1 MIDYVGAMSP
11 GKGVLIMKM
20 REFCVLLIVTATP
33 AFAQF
38 APGQDGR
45 ANDANNQ
52 IGSGGHNAPVQ
63 QTFFNTANLYVTGN
77 VTNGRA
83 FQGFS
88 PIRDTSSLFLS
99 LPSSNIGLFQR
110 DSIGVSQVHGHGL
123 ASSPRP
129 FFNPAQTVTGIVGI
143 QQGINTPGGSVPKY
157 TTSIPQGSV
166 RTPYGVPNGLSY
178 GLNYNPPVVPNSS
191 IYTTGNYPLVEDL
204 YGSPVAAGIE
214 ALRSAPQYG
223 QTITNTY
230 PVSRIGDREAD
241 GSLLNR
247 RMREI
252 DPLMR
257 HTRSIDGDDEPP
269 TSDQMLANSRNLLS
283 PSSLAPHLFD
293 RDAQGEQ
300 RDALTGRPLP
310 TPPRYAGTPD
320 NVAVDPASG
329 LLAPISRSA
338 RRDLVGAGA
347 PHVGD
352 LGAGETTV
360 VEGYHADDFADDGEM
375 IEDGLTDDSVRS
387 PQSDS
392 VVQSAVA
399 ALGGAPTRDFSDFDD
414 RNRAKVNQLVSQAE
428 RHVAAGDFYKA
439 GNAYDLAITFDP
451 RNAFIRF
458 GYGHALLAAGEYLTA
473 VHQIVIGIDLL
484 PRIHGFQPN
493 FTALAGQQQILD
505 VRRADL
511 EKRLDRKDD
520 YRLRFLLGYTEYYT
534 GLEKFGLPNLQ
545 KAAKNAPADSL
556 IARFPD
562 MLDASPS
569 QPAVQT
575 P

>member
-1 MIDYVGAMSP
+1 
-11 GKGVLIMKM
+11 MKM

-52 IGSGGHNAPVQ
+52 VGSGGYNAPVQ
-63 QTFFNTANLYVTGN
+63 QTYFNTANLYVTGN

-110 DSIGVSQVHGHGL
+110 DSIGVSQATSGGL
-123 ASSPRP
+123 PTLAQP
-129 FFNPAQTVTGIVGI
+129 FFNPSQTVTGIRGI
-143 QQGINTPGGSVPKY
+143 EQGINTPGGSVPQF

-166 RTPYGVPNGLSY
+166 RTPYGVPSGLSY

-191 IYTTGNYPLVEDL
+191 IYTPGNYPLVRDL
-204 YGSPVAAGIE
+204 YESADRSRIE
-214 ALRSAPQYG
+214 ALRSAPAYG
-223 QTITNTY
+223 RTITNTY
-230 PVSRIGDREAD
+230 PVSRIGDRESD
-241 GSLLNR
+241 DSLLNR

-257 HTRSIDGDDEPP
+257 HTRSIDGRDEAP
-269 TSDQMLANSRNLLS
+269 TSDQMLANSRNMLS
-283 PSSLAPHLFD
+283 PSSLAPHLFS

-310 TPPRYAGTPD
+310 SPPRYAGTPD

-329 LLAPISRSA
+329 LLVPIPRST
-338 RRDLVGAGA
+338 RRDVVGAGVPRA
-347 PHVGD
+347 GD
-352 LGAGETTV
+352 LGTGETTV
-360 VEGYHADDFADDGEM
+360 VEGYDAGDYTDDGEM
-375 IEDGLTDDSVRS
+375 IDDESADDDARS
-387 PQSDS
+387 PLGDS

-451 RNAFIRF
+451 QNAYIRF

-520 YRLRFLLGYTEYYT
+520 YRLRFLLGYTEFYT

-545 KAAKNAPADSL
+545 KAAKNAPAGSL